1 MPATAPRR
9 VLVLAHTGRQ
19 DAIAAALHAVDTLG
33 ASGLRAVLL
42 DADEAAVRAAA
53 PAGEAFAPEILGRDC
68 SLADISIG
76 LVLGG
81 DGSVLR
87 AAELVRGSR
96 VPLVAVNLGHV
107 GFLAEA
113 ERTDLQQTVE
123 AIAAERYT
131 VDERMALDVV
141 VKVGGRQVAR
151 TWALNEASVEKSSR
165 ERMLEVVVS
174 VDDHALSS
182 YGCDGVVM
190 ATPTGSTA
198 YAFSAGGPVVWPGVE
213 ALLLVPI
220 SAHTLFSRPLVVGP
234 ASTLT
239 VDVLTRTNENGV
251 LWCDGR
257 RTVELPPEARIEVS
271 RSAEPV
277 RLARLSL
284 TPFSER
290 LVRKFQ
296 LPTEGWRGPV
306 TGEEKAAAARA
317 AVETVEP
324 RHAGP
329 RPVVVPPATAAL
341 PVVDL
346 RGASGPWSATDPNG
360 PDAEP
365 PEGHP

>member
-1 MPATAPRR
+1 MPETTTGQAMTARR
-9 VLVLAHTGRQ
+9 VLVLTHTGRQ
-19 DAIAAALHAVDTLG
+19 DAITAALQAAAMLADAGLVPVMLAEDIEAIRHRAGDPVDFAPQTLG
-33 ASGLRAVLL
+33 V
-42 DADEAAVRAAA
+42 
-53 PAGEAFAPEILGRDC
+53 DC
-68 SLADISIG
+68 ELTQLSLG

-107 GFLAEA
+107 GFLAES
-113 ERTDLQQTVE
+113 ERTDLQRTVE
-123 AIAAERYT
+123 GIVAGSYR
-131 VDERMALDVV
+131 VDERMALDVIV
-141 VKVGGRQVAR
+141 RVDGAVVAR
-151 TWALNEASVEKSSR
+151 TWALNEASVEKSNR

-174 VDDHALSS
+174 VDDTALSS

-234 ASTLT
+234 HSTLAL
-239 VDVLTRTNENGV
+239 DVLTRTNETGV

-257 RTVELPPEARIEVS
+257 RTVELPPEARVEVR

-277 RLARLSL
+277 RLARL
-284 TPFSER
+284 THTAFAER

-296 LPTEGWRGPV
+296 LPTQGWRGPV
-306 TGEEKAAAARA
+306 TGEEKAEAAAARA

-329 RPVVVPPATAAL
+329 RPVIVPPSTAPIDIRPARS
-341 PVVDL
+341 DE
-346 RGASGPWSATDPNG
+346 A
-360 PDAEP
+360 AEQ
-365 PEGHP
+365 EGKDQS